1 MPPAVRGGGILH
13 AAGSGP
19 SESLSGHP
27 MRLLPGR
34 SCRALRFDSAAWDTH
49 SPPTHACIPIPGLLL
64 LTSNIALTPL
74 SVTALMLDFQ
84 KFRERFE
91 FSRENSKLLA
101 KIQIF
106 SGTFPVSPEI
116 RNFSRKIKF
125 PAEVFKSPLKIRI
138 ASRKTETSAE
148 D

>member
-1 MPPAVRGGGILH
+1 MFYNGKAVAHSSRAVRTLSPR
-13 AAGSGP
+13 AGKVESRGKLKD
-19 SESLSGHP
+19 SEK
-27 MRLLPGR
+27 
-34 SCRALRFDSAAWDTH
+34 
-49 SPPTHACIPIPGLLL
+49 
-64 LTSNIALTPL
+64 
-74 SVTALMLDFQ
+74 FQ

-106 SGTFPVSPEI
+106 NGTFPVSPEI

-125 PAEVFKSPLKIRI
+125 PAEVFKSPRKIRI

>member
-1 MPPAVRGGGILH
+1 MALYCESQARVPYSASAFAELKDRNPDDAHVFALAPVLSPEKIESRGKLKD
-13 AAGSGP
+13 
-19 SESLSGHP
+19 SEK
-27 MRLLPGR
+27 
-34 SCRALRFDSAAWDTH
+34 
-49 SPPTHACIPIPGLLL
+49 
-64 LTSNIALTPL
+64 
-74 SVTALMLDFQ
+74 FQ
-84 KFRERFE
+84 KFRERFK
-91 FSRENSKLLA
+91 FSRENSKLRA

-138 ASRKTETSAE
+138 VSRKTETSAE